1 VTEAPAQSP
10 TESQVRGALKRYKV
24 MAFVTGTFL
33 LILCVDMILKYIVG
47 VDNPTFLSVADSIA
61 IIHGWIFIIYLF
73 TVVQLWLQQR
83 WGFGRLVTMG
93 LGGII
98 PFLSFIIEG
107 RIEREVL
114 GNLAA
119 REAA

>member
-1 VTEAPAQSP
+1 MTQAPA
-10 TESQVRGALKRYKV
+10 ESKVRGALKRYKV

-47 VDNPTFLSVADSIA
+47 VDNPTFLSVADAIA

-73 TVVQLWLQQR
+73 TVVQLWMQQR
-83 WGFGRLVTMG
+83 WRFGRLVTMG

-98 PFLSFIIEG
+98 PFLSFIVER

-114 GNLAA
+114 GSLAGQ
-119 REAA
+119 EAA